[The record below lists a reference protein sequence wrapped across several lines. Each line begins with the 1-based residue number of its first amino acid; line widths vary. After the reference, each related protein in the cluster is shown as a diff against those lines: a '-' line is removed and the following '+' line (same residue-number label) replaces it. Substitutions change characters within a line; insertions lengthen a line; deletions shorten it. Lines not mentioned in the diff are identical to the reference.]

1 MSDGSSINTTFAA
14 DREEV
19 PQSSIGASARKVHVM
34 FVLGSSEVGGAER
47 NIISLVEYSNRKKI
61 TFTCL
66 FLAGYGPFVDEC
78 EKHGIKTIHSVNWI
92 SWASLEFL
100 RKLQYEVDVLSLY
113 GLRVNAF
120 FRLVRIFIKMPIL
133 LCNITSVSWGKKIL
147 PVLMEWMTCS
157 AIDHYVANAELCK
170 TIFLKRVRVD
180 PSKISVIYSGMIS
193 QFSEYKLRNHNENFV
208 ITIVSNIRP
217 MKGHKNIIDAI
228 ETIRESIPN
237 VLFQFIG
244 RDDMG
249 GKIQQYARKKKV
261 DDCIDFLGF
270 QKDVSNH
277 LLGAH
282 IFLLASDWEGLS
294 TAVKEAMATGVPVVA
309 TRVGAIEELIT
320 NEHNGLLIRPG
331 QPGDIAESVIRLY
344 NDPDLRNRL
353 ANEGLLTIESRF
365 SPQDTAKQ
373 WEHTYLSLLEKCNQ

>member
-1 MSDGSSINTTFAA
+1 MTFA
-14 DREEV
+14 
-19 PQSSIGASARKVHVM
+19 
-34 FVLGSSEVGGAER
+34 
-47 NIISLVEYSNRKKI
+47 
-61 TFTCL
+61 CL

-78 EKHGIKTIHSVNWI
+78 EKHGIKVIHSVNWI
-92 SWASLEFL
+92 SRAGLEFL

-113 GLRVNAF
+113 GLRANAL
-120 FRLVRIFIKMPIL
+120 FRLVKIFIKTPIL
-133 LCNITSVSWGKKIL
+133 LCNIISVSWGKKIL
-147 PVLMEWMTCS
+147 PVLMEWMTS
-157 AIDHYVANAELCK
+157 FSIDRYVANAELCK
-170 TIFLKRVRVD
+170 TIFSKGVRVD
-180 PSKISVIYSGMIS
+180 PSKILVIYSGITLRVPA
-193 QFSEYKLRNHNENFV
+193 YKLRNHNENFV

-249 GKIQQYARKKKV
+249 GKIQQYARKKRV

-270 QKDVSNH
+270 QKDVFNH

-282 IFLLASDWEGLS
+282 VFLLGSDWEGLS
-294 TAVKEAMATGVPVVA
+294 TAVKEAMATGIPVIA
-309 TRVGAIEELIT
+309 TDVGAIEELVT

-353 ANEGLLTIESRF
+353 VNEGLLTIRSRF
-365 SPQDTAKQ
+365 SPQNTAKQ
-373 WEHTYLSLLEKCNQ
+373 WENTYSSLLEKCNQ

>member
-47 NIISLVEYSNRKKI
+47 NIISLVKYSNRKKI

-66 FLAGYGPFVDEC
+66 ILAGYGPFVDEC
-78 EKHGIKTIHSVNWI
+78 EKYGIKTIHSVNWI

-170 TIFLKRVRVD
+170 TIFLIYFGKKSYGMNDYNYWIKVKDYPKDWQDDVVR
-180 PSKISVIYSGMIS
+180 
-193 QFSEYKLRNHNENFV
+193 RN
-208 ITIVSNIRP
+208 
-217 MKGHKNIIDAI
+217 
-228 ETIRESIPN
+228 
-237 VLFQFIG
+237 
-244 RDDMG
+244 
-249 GKIQQYARKKKV
+249 
-261 DDCIDFLGF
+261 
-270 QKDVSNH
+270 
-277 LLGAH
+277 
-282 IFLLASDWEGLS
+282 
-294 TAVKEAMATGVPVVA
+294 
-309 TRVGAIEELIT
+309 
-320 NEHNGLLIRPG
+320 
-331 QPGDIAESVIRLY
+331 
-344 NDPDLRNRL
+344 
-353 ANEGLLTIESRF
+353 
-365 SPQDTAKQ
+365 
-373 WEHTYLSLLEKCNQ
+373 